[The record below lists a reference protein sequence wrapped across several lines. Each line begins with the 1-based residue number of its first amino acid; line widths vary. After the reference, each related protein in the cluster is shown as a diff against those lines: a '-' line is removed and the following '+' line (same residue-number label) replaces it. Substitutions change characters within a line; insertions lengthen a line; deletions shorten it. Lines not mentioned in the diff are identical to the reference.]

1 MKGGRLDFSQGCDVP
16 RPPKWRT
23 STGVHN
29 VTSSQ
34 GKARD
39 YLLLLAAKSCHSR
52 GVSHRLAS
60 PGTEDCLNK
69 TPDTTAINGFVTE
82 I

>member
-1 MKGGRLDFSQGCDVP
+1 MKGDFSEGCDVP

-23 STGVHN
+23 GTGVHYL
-29 VTSSQ
+29 TSQ
-34 GKARD
+34 GKATD
-39 YLLLLAAKSCHSR
+39 HPLLLAAKSGHSR

-60 PGTEDCLNK
+60 TGTGDCLNK
-69 TPDTTAINGFVTE
+69 TLDTTAVNTSVIE